1 MVGVIVVSVRFV
13 RRVTGLLDFRRVVQL
28 FGVLLLIHEIVLVLQ
43 SVFSLVLFADLE
55 ALMEHINLASVDEVQ
70 VVAVLVLPNDDV
82 LRHEKDRLQVVHNE
96 TLLDGGAVLQLD
108 HVVNEVLVLVE
119 QYFVFQRW

>member
-1 MVGVIVVSVRFV
+1 
-13 RRVTGLLDFRRVVQL
+13 
-28 FGVLLLIHEIVLVLQ
+28 
-43 SVFSLVLFADLE
+43 
-55 ALMEHINLASVDEVQ
+55 MEHINLASVDEVQ